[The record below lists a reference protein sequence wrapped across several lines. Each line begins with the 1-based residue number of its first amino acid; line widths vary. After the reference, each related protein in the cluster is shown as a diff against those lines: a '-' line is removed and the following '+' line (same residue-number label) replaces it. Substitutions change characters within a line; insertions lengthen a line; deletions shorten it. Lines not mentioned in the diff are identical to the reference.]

1 MRSKKALLNIITKFL
16 YQIVALVTGLV
27 TPRLILQT
35 FGSSYNGAIAS
46 IGQFLGMVSILTL
59 GIAGAMRVELY
70 KTLATKDTL
79 GTSRIVRATE
89 KCFQKIGYALIIYT
103 VFLAIVFPIV
113 LRGQIPAVDA
123 FLLVFIIAIATF
135 GQYYFGQTYYLLLQA
150 DQSDYIVTSV
160 HIVVNIVNMLLA
172 VLLIYL
178 NASIIIVKL
187 GSSLLFLLYPFIVS
201 KFVRRKYGLVKD
213 CDGDPSLLKQR
224 GSAMFHSIAN
234 IIHDNTDILF
244 LTFFTDT
251 LTMSVYTVYYIIVK
265 NIKQIMQNFTT
276 GLEGAFGNMWVN
288 GETSLFC
295 KNFKTYEFLSYAF
308 SSVVF
313 TSTGI
318 LLLPFVGLYTKG
330 ITDINYVRLGLAIL
344 ITVTEGIFCLRQPY
358 VTIVQAVGKYKETK
372 NGAMVEA
379 VVNILISLILVN
391 VIGLNGVI
399 IGTLVANVFRTFQYA
414 FYTSR
419 ELLHSSIFHFFGKLL
434 WHIGNTAV
442 ILLIYSFISPY
453 LIINSWGTWIVV
465 AMIVFAISMFVTVL
479 SAMIFY
485 RKDLMNAW
493 NFMMRMLRR
502 KKAV

>member
-1 MRSKKALLNIITKFL
+1 
-16 YQIVALVTGLV
+16 
-27 TPRLILQT
+27 
-35 FGSSYNGAIAS
+35 
-46 IGQFLGMVSILTL
+46 MVSILTL

-244 LTFFTDT
+244 LTFF
-251 LTMSVYTVYYIIVK
+251 IQCI
-265 NIKQIMQNFTT
+265 
-276 GLEGAFGNMWVN
+276 
-288 GETSLFC
+288 
-295 KNFKTYEFLSYAF
+295 
-308 SSVVF
+308 
-313 TSTGI
+313 
-318 LLLPFVGLYTKG
+318 
-330 ITDINYVRLGLAIL
+330 
-344 ITVTEGIFCLRQPY
+344 
-358 VTIVQAVGKYKETK
+358 
-372 NGAMVEA
+372 
-379 VVNILISLILVN
+379 ISLSKT
-391 VIGLNGVI
+391 LNRLCR
-399 IGTLVANVFRTFQYA
+399 TLQQVLKV
-414 FYTSR
+414 
-419 ELLHSSIFHFFGKLL
+419 LLEICGSMEKPRFFAKISKHMNFFPMPFHQ
-434 WHIGNTAV
+434 
-442 ILLIYSFISPY
+442 
-453 LIINSWGTWIVV
+453 
-465 AMIVFAISMFVTVL
+465 
-479 SAMIFY
+479 
-485 RKDLMNAW
+485 
-493 NFMMRMLRR
+493 
-502 KKAV
+502 